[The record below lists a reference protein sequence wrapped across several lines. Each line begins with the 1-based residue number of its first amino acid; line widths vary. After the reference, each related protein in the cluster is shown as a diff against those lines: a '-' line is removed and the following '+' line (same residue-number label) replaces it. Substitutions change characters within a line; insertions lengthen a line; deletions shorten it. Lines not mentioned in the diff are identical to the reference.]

1 MTIEAPG
8 FLVVNQHVARNPV
21 ARAIQRQRI
30 ERATRD
36 FRIRVHM
43 LADGEHVEADAM
55 ASAKVLAVALGVL
68 QMQGAEGCTA
78 WRVMRGGMSC
88 LQQLSQRGFA
98 WRQADAIPVD
108 VALEHAS
115 VTVITAPA
123 ALVQRAWVDSEQAAA
138 LPPQA

>member
-8 FLVVNQHVARNPV
+8 LLIVDQHVARNPV

-30 ERATRD
+30 ERATRN

-43 LADGEHVEADAM
+43 LADGEVVQADAT

-78 WRVMRGGMSC
+78 WRLMRGGISA
-88 LQQLSQRGFA
+88 LQQLSERGFR
-98 WRQADAIPVD
+98 WRRLDAVPLD
-108 VALEHAS
+108 VALEHAAAT
-115 VTVITAPA
+115 VTTAPA
-123 ALVQRAWVDSEQAAA
+123 ALVQRAWIESEQQ
-138 LPPQA
+138 P

>member
-1 MTIEAPG
+1 MTIAAPG
-8 FLVVNQHVARNPV
+8 FLMVDQHVARNPV

-43 LADGEHVEADAM
+43 LADGERVEADAI
-55 ASAKVLAVALGVL
+55 ASAKVLAVALSVL

-78 WRVMRGGMSC
+78 WRVMRGGISC
-88 LQQLSQRGFA
+88 LQQLSERGFA
-98 WRQADAIPVD
+98 WRSADAIAVD

-115 VTVITAPA
+115 ITVTTAPA
-123 ALVQRAWVDSEQAAA
+123 TLVQRAWVDSELAPA
-138 LPPQA
+138 LAPQG

>member
-8 FLVVNQHVARNPV
+8 FLIVDQQVARNPV

-30 ERATRD
+30 ERSTRD

-43 LADGEHVEADAM
+43 LADGEAVQADAL

-78 WRVMRGGMSC
+78 WRLMRGGISA
-88 LQQLSQRGFA
+88 LQQLSERGFR
-98 WRQADAIPVD
+98 WRPIDAVPVD
-108 VALEHAS
+108 VALEHAAATI
-115 VTVITAPA
+115 VTAPA
-123 ALVQRAWVDSEQAAA
+123 ALVQRAWIESEQAPA
-138 LPPQA
+138 LQP